1 MNTQNSEWHEPHWR
15 QQGPEASQ
23 VTAPKGPGGDRP
35 RGASGGSAQSCVHRR
50 PAAQACGPQGKTA
63 TQTTQLS
70 PPPASTTPQIP
81 ASFIQMGQAG
91 ASCPAQ
97 FYAERNKGGTPLL
110 VAGRPGRWEGQGPS
124 QGSEWGRGGAR
135 QGKRRALPGRE
146 AIRRDGIR
154 TGGRGGHWRTHPP
167 PVREPLCHLQ
177 LQDWDSLWLLNPTE

>member
-1 MNTQNSEWHEPHWR
+1 MNTQNSERHEPRWR
-15 QQGPEASQ
+15 QQGPEASR

-81 ASFIQMGQAG
+81 AIFIQMGQAG
-91 ASCPAQ
+91 APCPAQ
-97 FYAERNKGGTPLL
+97 FYAERNRGGTPLL

-124 QGSEWGRGGAR
+124 QGAEWGRGGAR
-135 QGKRRALPGRE
+135 QGERRALPGRE
-146 AIRRDGIR
+146 ATRRDGIR
-154 TGGRGGHWRTHPP
+154 MGGRGGHWRTHPP

-177 LQDWDSLWLLNPTE
+177 LQDRDSLWLLNPTE